1 MSKEA
6 EMYQDKKEKGNVFIT
21 DVGTS
26 ALNFK
31 PVGVGIT
38 FSSPITNKILGEF
51 KEVDNKLTFEGDI
64 TESGKVF
71 VDFICKTFNK
81 NI

>member
-1 MSKEA
+1 MSKNV
-6 EMYQDKKEKGNVFIT
+6 DLGNPKKGGWDLIT
-21 DVGTS
+21 DVGAS
-26 ALNFK
+26 VLNFK
-31 PVGVGIT
+31 PVGVSIT

-51 KEVDNKLTFEGDI
+51 KEVDNKLTFEGDV

-81 NI
+81 DI